1 MEQGRS
7 SADFDTLL
15 RQVRELTALV
25 EQQQTAIAEKLVLI
39 EQQQATIAA
48 QHEQLTRAAEQIAL
62 LKKALFAPRR
72 ERYAPSPDQQLLFTP
87 EIYRESGAESAADIP
102 AAVAETPAESTPRA
116 KQRRPREKFIFPQ
129 CLPVEQ
135 IKHPLEDSECPCG
148 CCGQPR
154 VVIGEHVTRQLELK
168 PAEAYVVEHVRYTYA
183 CAKCR
188 DGQQVITTSKPP
200 AAIEKSPFGA
210 SVLAW
215 MVSAK
220 FERHLPLYRQQE
232 MLLAPVKRWL
242 SRSLLCKLMRGTARA
257 LQPLADRLKHEI
269 LLSCV
274 TQADETPVRYLP
286 GQAGKSSLGYLF
298 GYAGDDAHPFVWY
311 DFRASRSREGPCEV
325 LAGYRGFLQTDGY
338 SAYESLVAE
347 YSDRLTAVACWAHAR
362 RDFDEARYTTSHPAL
377 HETLAW
383 IQQLYDIE
391 DRAGEKSADDR
402 RALRMAESAPLVEK
416 IFARLEEVRPELRPS
431 SKLAEAVSY
440 TLNRQPALRQFLT
453 DGRIAIDT
461 NRLERQFRAA
471 AVGRKNWLFFGSLA
485 GGQTAATLY
494 SIVQTARWHR
504 LDVQT
509 YLTDVLRRLPALR
522 PDDTEGLTALLP
534 NHWATAHP
542 QHLLEPRI
550 AESRAAQQLR
560 RTRRA
565 ARRQHD
571 M

>member
-7 SADFDTLL
+7 SADFDALL
-15 RQVRELTALV
+15 RQIRELTALV
-25 EQQQTAIAEKLVLI
+25 NEQRTLI
-39 EQQQATIAA
+39 DQQQATIAA

-87 EIYRESGAESAADIP
+87 QICGAAPAADIP
-102 AAVAETPAESTPRA
+102 PAVVETSATPRA

-135 IKHPLEDSECPCG
+135 IKHPLDDSECPCG

-232 MLLAPVKRWL
+232 MLLPIVKRWL

-257 LQPLADRLKHEI
+257 LQPLADRLLQEI
-269 LLSCV
+269 LLSFV

-286 GQAGKSSLGYLF
+286 GLAGKSSLGYLF

-338 SAYESLVAE
+338 SAYESLA
-347 YSDRLTAVACWAHAR
+347 A
-362 RDFDEARYTTSHPAL
+362 
-377 HETLAW
+377 
-383 IQQLYDIE
+383 
-391 DRAGEKSADDR
+391 
-402 RALRMAESAPLVEK
+402 
-416 IFARLEEVRPELRPS
+416 
-431 SKLAEAVSY
+431 SY
-440 TLNRQPALRQFLT
+440 TLNRKVGPRRSAPQPP
-453 DGRIAIDT
+453 GH
-461 NRLERQFRAA
+461 
-471 AVGRKNWLFFGSLA
+471 GPS
-485 GGQTAATLY
+485 ATP
-494 SIVQTARWHR
+494 T
-504 LDVQT
+504 
-509 YLTDVLRRLPALR
+509 
-522 PDDTEGLTALLP
+522 
-534 NHWATAHP
+534 
-542 QHLLEPRI
+542 
-550 AESRAAQQLR
+550 
-560 RTRRA
+560 
-565 ARRQHD
+565 
-571 M
+571 